1 MDNSSLL
8 KKIIHYIAKINFRI
22 SALNNV
28 RKIEDHLWE
37 ATATDP
43 QLLLKSPFFFKGWYF
58 IQIKTQFHS
67 QTTQT
72 AKLYVNYGK
81 GYNENAAFAIPHRH
95 NRPTYKVIYLAQKV
109 KSLRFD
115 PVESQIDFTLNEL
128 KIFRIPELNAKRRI
142 LKRISHL
149 HPEYK
154 QYTEKELYLKFI
166 RQSKQDW
173 KHDVLSIYKETFSH
187 SPSEENYQYWIQT
200 TEAKQFSAIAELT
213 KNTNEGPLISIL
225 LPAYN
230 SNPSYLLQ
238 CIESVQKQSYQNW
251 QLCIVDDA
259 STQKE
264 HIELLHQFV
273 ATDSRIQFQ
282 QRATNGHI
290 SIASNNCLEMSKG
303 EYTLL
308 LDHDDMLAEH
318 TLLLMV
324 NELKQSPQLQ
334 LIYADEDKINE
345 NGLRFEPHFKPEWN
359 QDLLYSQNYIG
370 HPILVKTQRLQALG
384 GFRTGVE
391 GSQDHDL
398 LLRYTANLN
407 ATQIHRIP
415 NVLYHWRAH
424 EQSTA
429 GSARAKNY
437 TSLAGIKALQDH
449 FAREKIT
456 ATVSMGRLPNT
467 YRVQW
472 PIPHKQPLVTLMIPT
487 HNGYEILSTCIT
499 SILEK
504 TTYANYEII
513 IINNQADCP
522 QTLDFIA
529 EVDKNNHHIRVLDWN
544 HPFNYSAIN
553 NFAAEHAN
561 GSILGLINNDIEVI
575 TPEWLTEMVSHA
587 FRPEIGCV
595 GSKLYYPNDKIQHA
609 GVILGIGGVA
619 GHGHKYF
626 DREQSGYF
634 SRLKLIQNYS
644 AVTAACLL
652 IRKELFNQVK
662 GLDKTNLS
670 VAFNDVDFCMRVQKA
685 GYRNLWTPYAEL
697 YHHESISRGKEDT
710 PEKQNRAKK
719 EIDYMLKKWGKT
731 LVQDPAYN
739 PNLSLTHENFSI
751 KN

>member
-1 MDNSSLL
+1 LL

-28 RKIEDHLWE
+28 RKTESNLWE

-43 QLLLKSPFFFKGWYF
+43 QLILKSPFFFKGWYF
-58 IQIKTQFHS
+58 IQLKTQFHS
-67 QTTQT
+67 QTIQT
-72 AKLYVNYGK
+72 AKLYVNHGK
-81 GYNENAAFAIPHRH
+81 GYSENDAFVIPHRH
-95 NRPTYKVIYLAQKV
+95 NRPTYKVIYLSKKV
-109 KSLRFD
+109 KSLRLD

-128 KIFRIPELNAKRRI
+128 KIFRIPEQNAKRRI
-142 LKRISHL
+142 FKRISHL
-149 HPEYK
+149 HPEYR
-154 QYTEKELYLKFI
+154 QHTESELSLKFI
-166 RQSKQDW
+166 KQSKQDW
-173 KHDVLSIYKETFSH
+173 NHDLLSIYKETFSR
-187 SPSEENYQYWIQT
+187 SSSEENYPHWIQK

-213 KNTNEGPLISIL
+213 KNTSEVPLISIL
-225 LPAYN
+225 LPTYN

-238 CIESVQKQSYQNW
+238 CIESVQKQSYPNW

-264 HIELLHQFV
+264 HIELLQQFV
-273 ATDSRIQFQ
+273 TTDSRIQFQ

-290 SIASNNCLEMSKG
+290 SIASNNCLEISKG
-303 EYTLL
+303 DYSLL

-324 NELKQSPQLQ
+324 NELKKNPLLQ

-345 NGLRFEPHFKPEWN
+345 NGLRFDPHFKPEWN

-370 HPILVKTQRLQALG
+370 HPILVNTKRLQGLG
-384 GFRTGVE
+384 GFKAGVE

-398 LLRYTANLN
+398 LLRYTADLN
-407 ATQIHRIP
+407 ATQINRIP

-429 GSARAKNY
+429 SHVNAKDY
-437 TSLAGIKALQDH
+437 TTEAGIKALKNH
-449 FAREKIT
+449 FEREKIT
-456 ATVSMGRLPNT
+456 ATVSMGKLPNT

-472 PIPHKQPLVTLMIPT
+472 PIPQKQPLVTLMIPT
-487 HNGYEILSTCIT
+487 HNGHEILSTCIT

-522 QTLDFIA
+522 QTLDFISKA
-529 EVDKNNHHIRVLDWN
+529 DKNNHHLRVLDWN

-553 NFAAEHAN
+553 NFAAKHAN

-575 TPEWLTEMVSHA
+575 TPEWLTEMVSHTL
-587 FRPEIGCV
+587 RPEIGCV

-634 SRLKLIQNYS
+634 SKLELIQNYS

-652 IRKELFNQVK
+652 IEKNIFNQVN
-662 GLDKTNLS
+662 GLDQKNLPI
-670 VAFNDVDFCMRVQKA
+670 AFNDVDFCIRVRNA
-685 GYRNLWTPYAEL
+685 GYRNIWTPYAEL
-697 YHHESISRGKEDT
+697 YHHESISRGSDNT
-710 PEKQNRAKK
+710 PEKIKRANQ
-719 EIDYMLKKWGKT
+719 EVQYMKNTWGKSLT
-731 LVQDPAYN
+731 QDPAYN
-739 PNLSLTHENFSI
+739 PNLTLTHENYSI
-751 KN
+751 KSV

>member
-1 MDNSSLL
+1 ML

-28 RKIEDHLWE
+28 RKVEGNLWK

-43 QLLLKSPFFFKGWYF
+43 QLLLKSPIFFKGWYF
-58 IQIKTQFHS
+58 IQMKAQFHS

-72 AKLYVNYGK
+72 AKLYANYGK
-81 GYNENAAFAIPHRH
+81 GYSENDAFAIPHRH
-95 NRPTYKVIYLAQKV
+95 NRPTYKVIYLSKKV

-128 KIFRIPELNAKRRI
+128 KIFRLPELDAKRRI
-142 LKRISHL
+142 FKRISHL

-154 QYTEKELYLKFI
+154 QYTEKELSIKLIK
-166 RQSKQDW
+166 QSKQNW
-173 KHDVLSIYKETFSH
+173 KDNTLAVYKETFSR
-187 SPSEENYQYWIQT
+187 SSSEENYPHWIQK
-200 TEAKQFSAIAELT
+200 TEAKQFSALAELT
-213 KNTNEGPLISIL
+213 KNTTEGPLISIL
-225 LPAYN
+225 LPTYN
-230 SNPSYLLQ
+230 SNPIYLLQ
-238 CIESVQKQSYQNW
+238 CIESVQKQSYPNW

-264 HIELLHQFV
+264 HIGLLHQFV
-273 ATDSRIQFQ
+273 TTDSRIQLQ
-282 QRATNGHI
+282 QRTTNGHI
-290 SIASNNCLEMSKG
+290 SIASNNCLKMAQGK
-303 EYTLL
+303 YTLL
-308 LDHDDMLAEH
+308 LDHDDMLTEH

-324 NELKQSPQLQ
+324 NELKQKPLLQ

-370 HPILVKTQRLQALG
+370 HPVLVKTKQLQALG

-391 GSQDHDL
+391 GSQDHDF

-407 ATQIHRIP
+407 DTQIHRVP
-415 NVLYHWRAH
+415 HVLYHWRAH

-429 GSARAKNY
+429 SHENAKDY
-437 TSLAGIKALQDH
+437 TTEAGIKALKDH
-449 FAREKIT
+449 FKKEKI
-456 ATVSMGRLPNT
+456 AVTVDTGKLPNT

-472 PIPHKQPLVTLMIPT
+472 PIPPKQPLVTLMIPT
-487 HNGYEILSTCIT
+487 HNGHEILSTCIT

-504 TTYANYEII
+504 TTYTNYEII

-529 EVDKNNHHIRVLDWN
+529 EADKNNHHIRVLDWN
-544 HPFNYSAIN
+544 HSFNYSAIN

-587 FRPEIGCV
+587 LRPEIGCV

-626 DREQSGYF
+626 DHEQSGYF

-652 IRKELFNQVK
+652 IRKEVFKQVK
-662 GLDKTNLS
+662 GLDEKNLS

-710 PEKQNRAKK
+710 PEKQNRAKE
-719 EIDYMLKKWGKT
+719 EIDYMLNKWDKT
-731 LVQDPAYN
+731 LYQDPAYN

-751 KN
+751 KSI